1 MSVLMFLCVAR
12 MGNAAHA
19 KARDSDSQN
28 ARKRDFFGS
37 QDAPLEISVS
47 WFKWREQH
55 QRTPTRRASRDYTFE
70 VYPNMVSLHV
80 GGQSVRGAGAG
91 QAAAAQ
97 PVRFLGVSKI

>member
-19 KARDSDSQN
+19 KARDPESQN

-47 WFKWREQH
+47 WFKWRVQH
-55 QRTPTRRASRDYTFE
+55 WGSRVPFAGVWEPNPLLSWIRARFPSGDFE
-70 VYPNMVSLHV
+70 GSWRLDSIRLNSLN
-80 GGQSVRGAGAG
+80 
-91 QAAAAQ
+91 
-97 PVRFLGVSKI
+97 FD